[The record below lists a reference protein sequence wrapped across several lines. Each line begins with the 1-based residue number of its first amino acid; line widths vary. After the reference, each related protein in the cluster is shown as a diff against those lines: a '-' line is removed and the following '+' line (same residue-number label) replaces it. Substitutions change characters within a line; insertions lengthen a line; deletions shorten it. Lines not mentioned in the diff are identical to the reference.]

1 MEEED
6 KSNIDTFFMPKNEV
20 HETMLLIETKSIPKI
35 ITQWQFIDLTQK
47 MRKMHNKNI
56 YCAFFIYPLFVIEGL
71 FPVPLIFES

>member
-35 ITQWQFIDLTQK
+35 ITQGQFIDLTQK

-56 YCAFFIYPLFVIEGL
+56 ITSDQYMIFLNSIIQAKIE
-71 FPVPLIFES
+71 

>member
-56 YCAFFIYPLFVIEGL
+56 ITSDQYMIFLNSIIQAKIE
-71 FPVPLIFES
+71 